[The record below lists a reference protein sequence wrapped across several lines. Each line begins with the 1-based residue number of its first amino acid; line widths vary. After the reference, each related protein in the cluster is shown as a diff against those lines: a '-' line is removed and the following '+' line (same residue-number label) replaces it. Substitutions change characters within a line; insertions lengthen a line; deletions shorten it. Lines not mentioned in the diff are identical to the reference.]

1 MVGHP
6 SRQAAVTLAQR
17 TFEDMGT
24 HLSDVTF
31 CVLDLETT
39 GGSAADCGITEIGAL
54 RFRGGEPDGTFQT
67 LVNPGAPIP
76 PFITVMTGITQAMV
90 VEAPPVE
97 EALPAFFEFI
107 GDAVI
112 VGHNVRFDLG
122 FLNAAAER
130 LGYGRLP
137 NRYTDTYTLARRLC
151 RNEIRNLKLGTLA
164 AHFRSP
170 TTPTHRAFDDAA
182 ATAHVFWALLER
194 AGTIGVTHLDDL
206 LALKT
211 ARGAPN
217 YQKIGLTDALPRRTG
232 VYLFKDRTGSVI
244 YVGKAKNLRSRVR
257 SYFYGDERRTIHTML
272 RELETVDHVV
282 CANELEAEITE
293 IRLIAAHI
301 PRHNRRS
308 KPARSHHWVKLTREA
323 FPRLSLVRTQKDDGG
338 TYVGPFRSRKTA
350 ELVMTA
356 IWDAVPIRRC
366 RGGAGKRQARCAFD
380 QLGVAVCPCA
390 GDVDEAEYGAIVERV
405 RRGLNTD
412 PSLLLDPLADRI
424 ATHARAQ
431 RYEEAGWVRDRYR
444 ALARAIDRRR
454 SWQVMQQAGTLWIET
469 SAGDGALIERGRLM
483 TAWSGG
489 EQPPLL
495 ARTALEDP
503 PPQTPLTVA
512 TAEEAHLIWRWIE
525 KNDARII
532 DCTAPFSL
540 PVHPVPSLD
549 RLDAA

>member
-1 MVGHP
+1 MTRV
-6 SRQAAVTLAQR
+6 QR
-17 TFEDMGT
+17 TFDDMGV

-39 GGSAADCGITEIGAL
+39 GGSAAECAITEIGAL

-90 VEAPPVE
+90 IEAPPVD
-97 EALPAFFEFI
+97 EALPAFLEFL

-112 VGHNVRFDLG
+112 VGHNVRFDIS

-130 LGYGRLP
+130 LGYGRLT
-137 NRYTDTYTLARRLC
+137 NRSTDTYTLARRLC
-151 RNEIRNLKLGTLA
+151 RNEIRNLKLQTLA

-217 YQKIGLTDALPRRTG
+217 YQKIGLTDSLPRRPG
-232 VYLFKDRTGSVI
+232 VYLFKDRTGHVI

-257 SYFYGDERRTIHTML
+257 TYFYGDERRSIHTML
-272 RELETVDHVV
+272 RELESMEHHV
-282 CANELEAEITE
+282 CANELEAEIAE
-293 IRLIAAHI
+293 IRLIAAHT

-308 KPARSHHWVKLTREA
+308 KPPKSQHWVKLTSEA
-323 FPRLSLVRTQKDDGG
+323 YPRLSLVRTQKDDGG
-338 TYVGPFRSRKTA
+338 AYLGPFRSRKAA

-366 RGGAGKRQARCAFD
+366 RGPAGKRRARCAFD
-380 QLGVAVCPCA
+380 QLGVSVCPCA
-390 GDVDEAEYGAIVERV
+390 GDVSEADYRLIVERV
-405 RRGLNTD
+405 KEGFDGD
-412 PSLLLDPLADRI
+412 PAVLLEPLIDRM
-424 ATHARAQ
+424 ATHARAE
-431 RYEEAGWVRDRYR
+431 RYEEAGWARDRYR
-444 ALARAIDRRR
+444 ALARALERRR
-454 SWQVMQQAGTLWIET
+454 SWQVLQQAGMLWAET
-469 SAGDGALIERGRLM
+469 PAGDGALIERGRL
-483 TAWSGG
+483 TAAWAAGD
-489 EQPPLL
+489 QPPLL
-495 ARTALEDP
+495 APAALDDP
-503 PPQTPLTVA
+503 APETPPTVA
-512 TAEEAHLIWRWIE
+512 AAEEAHIVWRWLE
-525 KNDARII
+525 TSQARVV
-532 DCTAPFSL
+532 DCSAPFSL
-540 PVHPVPSLD
+540 PVHPIRALR

>member
-1 MVGHP
+1 
-6 SRQAAVTLAQR
+6 
-17 TFEDMGT
+17 MGV
-24 HLSDVTF
+24 HLSEVTF

-39 GGSAADCGITEIGAL
+39 GGSPTDCSITEIGAL

-90 VEAPPVE
+90 IEAPPID
-97 EALPAFFEFI
+97 EALPAFLEFI

-112 VGHNVRFDLG
+112 VGHNVRFDIS

-137 NRYTDTYTLARRLC
+137 NPSSDTYTLARRLC
-151 RNEIRNLKLGTLA
+151 RNELRNLKLQSLA

-211 ARGAPN
+211 ARGAPQ
-217 YQKIGLTDALPRRTG
+217 YQKIGLTDSLPRRPG
-232 VYLFKDRTGSVI
+232 VYLFKDRTGDVI

-257 SYFYGDERRTIHTML
+257 SYFYGDERRSIHTML
-272 RELETVDHVV
+272 RELDVMDHVV

-293 IRLIAAHI
+293 IRLIAAHV

-308 KPARSHHWVKLTREA
+308 KPPKSQHWVKLTNEA
-323 FPRLSLVRTQKDDGG
+323 FPRLSLARVQKEDGG
-338 TYVGPFRSRKTA
+338 TYVGPFRSRKAA

-356 IWDAVPIRRC
+356 IWDAIPIRRC
-366 RGGAGKRQARCAFD
+366 RGPAGKRSARCAFD
-380 QLGVAVCPCA
+380 QLGVSVCPCA
-390 GDVDEAEYGAIVERV
+390 GDVPAEEYAPIADRV
-405 RRGLNTD
+405 RRGLDDD
-412 PSLLLDPLADRI
+412 PTLLLEPLI
-424 ATHARAQ
+424 ARMTFHARER

-454 SWQVMQQAGTLWIET
+454 GWQALQQAGLLWAET
-469 SAGDGALIERGRLM
+469 AGGDGALIERGRLVA
-483 TAWSGG
+483 AWSGS

-495 ARTALEDP
+495 APAELTGSV
-503 PPQTPLTVA
+503 PQTPPTVA
-512 TAEEAHLIWRWIE
+512 LAEEAHLIWRWLE
-525 KNDARII
+525 RTDARVI
-532 DCTAPFSL
+532 DSTAPFSF
-540 PVHPVPSLD
+540 PRYPVPALE

>member
-1 MVGHP
+1 M
-6 SRQAAVTLAQR
+6 TIAQR
-17 TFEDMGT
+17 TFDDMGI

-67 LVNPGAPIP
+67 LVNPGAAIP

-90 VEAPPVE
+90 IEAPPVE
-97 EALPAFFEFI
+97 EALPTFLEFI
-107 GDAVI
+107 GDSVI
-112 VGHNVRFDLG
+112 VGHNVRFDIS

-130 LGYGRLP
+130 LGYDRLP

-194 AGTIGVTHLDDL
+194 AGSIGVTHLDDL

-217 YQKIGLTDALPRRTG
+217 YQKIGLTDSLPRRPG

-272 RELETVDHVV
+272 RELETVDHYV

-308 KPARSHHWVKLTREA
+308 KPAKASHWVKLTHEA

-338 TYVGPFRSRKTA
+338 TYLGPFRSRKAA
-350 ELVMTA
+350 ELVMNG

-366 RGGAGKRQARCAFD
+366 RGAAGKRPARCAFD
-380 QLGVAVCPCA
+380 QLGVSVCPCA
-390 GDVDEAEYGAIVERV
+390 GDVDADEYAAIVDRV
-405 RRGLNTD
+405 RRGLND
-412 PSLLLDPLADRI
+412 YPSLLLDPLVDRI
-424 ATHARAQ
+424 AAHAREQ

-454 SWQVMQQAGTLWIET
+454 AWQVLQQAGTLWAET
-469 SAGDGALIERGRLM
+469 SAGDGALVERGRLVA
-483 TAWSGG
+483 AWGGG

-495 ARTALEDP
+495 APAHLDDRA
-503 PPQTPLTVA
+503 PQTPPTVA
-512 TAEEAHLIWRWIE
+512 TAEEAHLIWRW
-525 KNDARII
+525 
-532 DCTAPFSL
+532 
-540 PVHPVPSLD
+540 
-549 RLDAA
+549 

>member
-1 MVGHP
+1 MTV
-6 SRQAAVTLAQR
+6 SQR
-17 TFEDMGT
+17 TFEDMGV

-39 GGSAADCGITEIGAL
+39 GGSPADCGITEIGAL

-90 VEAPPVE
+90 IEAPPVE
-97 EALPAFFEFI
+97 EAIPAFLEFL

-112 VGHNVRFDLG
+112 VGHNVRFDIS

-137 NRYTDTYTLARRLC
+137 NRSSDTLTLARRLC

-211 ARGAPN
+211 ARGAPS
-217 YQKIGLTDALPRRTG
+217 YQKIGLTDSLPRRPG

-272 RELETVDHVV
+272 RELEAIDHRV

-293 IRLIAAHI
+293 VRLISAHV

-308 KPARSHHWVKLTREA
+308 KPPKSQHWVKLTSEK
-323 FPRLSLVRTQKDDGG
+323 FPRLSLARVQKEDGG
-338 TYVGPFRSRKTA
+338 TYLGPFRSRKA
-350 ELVMTA
+350 SELVMNA

-366 RGGAGKRQARCAFD
+366 RGAAGKRQARCAFD
-380 QLGVAVCPCA
+380 QLGVSVCPCA
-390 GDVDEAEYGAIVERV
+390 GDVDEATYATIVERV
-405 RRGLNTD
+405 RRGIDED
-412 PSLLLDPLADRI
+412 PALLLDPLVDKVTA
-424 ATHARAQ
+424 HAREQ
-431 RYEEAGWVRDRYR
+431 RYEEAGWVRDRHR

-454 SWQVMQQAGTLWIET
+454 SWRVLQEAGMLWAE
-469 SAGDGALIERGRLM
+469 SSSGDGALIERGRLAA
-483 TAWSGG
+483 AWGGG

-495 ARTALEDP
+495 APADLEDP
-503 PPQTPLTVA
+503 APQTPPTVA
-512 TAEEAHLIWRWIE
+512 VAEEAHLVWRWLE
-525 KNDARII
+525 TNETRII
-532 DCTAPFSL
+532 DCSAPLSL
-540 PVHPVPSLD
+540 PVHPVPSLE

>member
-1 MVGHP
+1 MTV
-6 SRQAAVTLAQR
+6 AQR
-17 TFEDMGT
+17 SFEDMGV
-24 HLSDVTF
+24 HLSEVTF

-39 GGSAADCGITEIGAL
+39 GGSPVDCGITEIGAL

-90 VEAPPVE
+90 IEAPPID
-97 EALPAFFEFI
+97 EALPAFLEFI

-112 VGHNVRFDLG
+112 VGHNVRFDIS

-137 NRYTDTYTLARRLC
+137 NPSSDTYTLARRLC
-151 RNEIRNLKLGTLA
+151 RNELRNLKLQSLA

-211 ARGAPN
+211 ARGAPQ
-217 YQKIGLTDALPRRTG
+217 YQKIGLTDSLPRRPG
-232 VYLFKDRTGSVI
+232 VYLFKDRTGHVI

-257 SYFYGDERRTIHTML
+257 SYFYGDERRSIHTML
-272 RELETVDHVV
+272 RELETVDHIV
-282 CANELEAEITE
+282 CANELEAEVTE

-308 KPARSHHWVKLTREA
+308 KPARSQHWVKLTNEA
-323 FPRLSLVRTQKDDGG
+323 FPRLSLARVLKEDGG
-338 TYVGPFRSRKTA
+338 TYVGPFRSRKAA
-350 ELVMTA
+350 EVVMTA

-366 RGGAGKRQARCAFD
+366 RGAPGKRKARCAFD
-380 QLGVAVCPCA
+380 QLGVSVCPCA
-390 GDVDEAEYGAIVERV
+390 GDVSADEYSPIVERV
-405 RRGLNTD
+405 RRGLDDD
-412 PSLLLDPLADRI
+412 PTLLLEPLI
-424 ATHARAQ
+424 ARMASHAHER

-454 SWQVMQQAGTLWIET
+454 GWQVMQQAGLLWAET
-469 SAGDGALIERGRLM
+469 AGGDGALIERGRLVA
-483 TAWSGG
+483 AWSGS

-495 ARTALEDP
+495 APADLEESA
-503 PPQTPLTVA
+503 PQTPPTVA
-512 TAEEAHLIWRWIE
+512 LAEEAHLIWRWLE
-525 KNDARII
+525 RTDARVI
-532 DCTAPFSL
+532 DSTAPFSL
-540 PVHPVPSLD
+540 PLHPVPALE
-549 RLDAA
+549 RLGAA

>member
-1 MVGHP
+1 M
-6 SRQAAVTLAQR
+6 TLSQR
-17 TFEDMGT
+17 SFDDMGV
-24 HLSDVTF
+24 HLSQVTF

-39 GGSAADCGITEIGAL
+39 GGSPADCGITEIGAL

-90 VEAPPVE
+90 IEAPPVE
-97 EALPAFFEFI
+97 EALPAFLEFL

-112 VGHNVRFDLG
+112 VGHNVRFDIS

-137 NRYTDTYTLARRLC
+137 NRSSDTYTLARRLC
-151 RNEIRNLKLGTLA
+151 RNEIRNLKLQTLA

-170 TTPTHRAFDDAA
+170 ITPTHRAFDDAA

-206 LALKT
+206 FALKT

-217 YQKIGLTDALPRRTG
+217 YQKIGLTDSLPRRPG
-232 VYLFKDRTGSVI
+232 VYLFKDRTGTVI

-272 RELETVDHVV
+272 RELETVDHHV
-282 CANELEAEITE
+282 CANELEAEVTE

-308 KPARSHHWVKLTREA
+308 KPARSQHWVKLTQEA
-323 FPRLSLVRTQKDDGG
+323 FPRLSLARVQKEDGG
-338 TYVGPFRSRKTA
+338 TYVGPFRSRKAA

-366 RGGAGKRQARCAFD
+366 RGAAGKRRARCAYD
-380 QLGVAVCPCA
+380 QLGVSVCPCA
-390 GDVDEAEYGAIVERV
+390 GDVDPDEYAAIVGRV
-405 RRGLNTD
+405 RRGLDQD
-412 PSLLLDPLADRI
+412 PALLLDPLVKRVVA
-424 ATHARAQ
+424 HARAQ
-431 RYEEAGWVRDRYR
+431 RYEEAGWVRDRHH

-454 SWQVMQQAGTLWIET
+454 SWRVLQQAGMLWAET
-469 SAGDGALIERGRLM
+469 ASGDGALIERGRLVA
-483 TAWSGG
+483 AWGGG

-495 ARTALEDP
+495 TP
-503 PPQTPLTVA
+503 PNLDSPAPQTPPNVA
-512 TAEEAHLIWRWIE
+512 AAEEAHLVWRWLE
-525 KNDARII
+525 NHQARII
-532 DCTAPFSL
+532 DSSAPFSL
-540 PVHPVPSLD
+540 PVHPIPTLE

>member
-1 MVGHP
+1 M
-6 SRQAAVTLAQR
+6 TLAQR
-17 TFEDMGT
+17 TFDDMGV

-39 GGSAADCGITEIGAL
+39 GGSPADCGITEIGAL

-90 VEAPPVE
+90 IEAPPVE
-97 EALPAFFEFI
+97 EALPAFLEFL

-112 VGHNVRFDLG
+112 VGHNVRFDIS
-122 FLNAAAER
+122 FLNAASEQ

-137 NRYTDTYTLARRLC
+137 NRSSDTLTLARRLC

-194 AGTIGVTHLDDL
+194 AGSIGVTHLDDL

-211 ARGAPN
+211 ARGAPS
-217 YQKIGLTDALPRRTG
+217 YKKIGLTDSLPRRPG

-257 SYFYGDERRTIHTML
+257 SYFYGDERRSIHTML
-272 RELETVDHVV
+272 RELETVDHHV
-282 CANELEAEITE
+282 CANELEAEVTE
-293 IRLIAAHI
+293 IRLIAAHV

-308 KPARSHHWVKLTREA
+308 KPPKSQHWVKLTNEK
-323 FPRLSLVRTQKDDGG
+323 FPRLSLARVQKEDGG
-338 TYVGPFRSRKTA
+338 TYVGPFRSRKAA

-366 RGGAGKRQARCAFD
+366 RGAAGKRQARCAFD
-380 QLGVAVCPCA
+380 QLGVSVCPCA
-390 GDVDEAEYGAIVERV
+390 GDVAEAEYAAIVERV
-405 RRGLNTD
+405 RRGLEED
-412 PSLLLDPLADRI
+412 PALLLDPLVDKVTA
-424 ATHARAQ
+424 HAREQ
-431 RYEEAGWVRDRYR
+431 RYEEAGWVRDRHR

-454 SWQVMQQAGTLWIET
+454 SWRVLQEAGMLWAET
-469 SAGDGALIERGRLM
+469 SSGDGALIERGRLVA
-483 TAWSGG
+483 AWGGG

-495 ARTALEDP
+495 APADLEDP
-503 PPQTPLTVA
+503 APQTPPTVSA
-512 TAEEAHLIWRWIE
+512 AEEAQLVWRWLE
-525 KNDARII
+525 TNETRII
-532 DCTAPFSL
+532 DSSGPLSL
-540 PVHPVPSLD
+540 PAHPVSTLE